1 MIHPVL
7 CGYCKLDFEA
17 HPVLHCFYAYNPI
30 LDGNGKVIGYQM
42 IDSPLRAIHDRAD
55 QPTP

>member
-1 MIHPVL
+1 MKPVL
-7 CGYCKLDFEA
+7 CGYCKLDMDEHPFL
-17 HPVLHCFYAYNPI
+17 HCLYDYVPVL
-30 LDGNGKVIGYQM
+30 DGHGKVVGYEM